1 FSPDPPSIPFEGLS
15 LGDGQTSPQHG
26 SNHSAAPRRPRRKI
40 DLSFSS
46 PRSGSSTSSES
57 EGVFVFGQS
66 SQNRSITPS
75 AVFQFG
81 GRDQNV
87 ASTDRGAR
95 ADSFSFGTLH
105 NMTPL
110 PSPSPSRPATPQQ
123 SPSAYVTAP
132 PAKIA
137 HAAIENDTKAPAFSF
152 LSPSSSDSR
161 RQSSSLFSSTPS
173 IPSQPGAERPESGG
187 IASPTPEPSAPITPY
202 DARAE
207 ATPPHALFTATFQD
221 ALKQAYVIAQKAVRS
236 IEKIKTGAPKE
247 EDSEIEKFLGDA
259 KRLQRF
265 QGTDTRTIAV
275 LGDSGEG
282 KSSLINSLLHSPGVA
297 QTGDIGSACT
307 SVVTEYRQKKPNHTT
322 PITID
327 VEYLSALEI
336 RELIKELLWS
346 YRQLFLPGVESNET
360 SEQDYNRYMR
370 QSEQAWSAL
379 HAAFKHKKQFTQS
392 FAQDMSDGALE
403 RITDQLI
410 DWAREIEWP
419 TGGVDGFWTSTAQT
433 SEECVEQT
441 KLFMQDK
448 FWPFTKIIRVYLD
461 SQVLKTGVVLADL
474 PASFKGSRTRTWQEF
489 EQLKIISSSVTTS

>member
-1 FSPDPPSIPFEGLS
+1 MADLSPDPPSILFEELS
-15 LGDGQTSPQHG
+15 LGDGQTSPQYG
-26 SNHSAAPRRPRRKI
+26 SSHSAAPGQLRRKV

-46 PRSGSSTSSES
+46 PRSGSSSSPES

-66 SQNRSITPS
+66 SQNRSITS
-75 AVFQFG
+75 NAVFQFG

-87 ASTDRGAR
+87 SSTDRDAR
-95 ADSFSFGTLH
+95 AESFSFGTLH

-110 PSPSPSRPATPQQ
+110 PSPSPSRAATPQQ
-123 SPSAYVTAP
+123 SPSAYVTAS

-137 HAAIENDTKAPAFSF
+137 HAASENGTKAPAFSF
-152 LSPSSSDSR
+152 LSPPSSDSR
-161 RQSSSLFSSTPS
+161 RQSSSLLSSTPS
-173 IPSQPGAERPESGG
+173 TPSQPGVDKPESGG
-187 IASPTPEPSAPITPY
+187 IASPTPEPSVPITPY

-207 ATPPHALFTATFQD
+207 SAPPHALFTATFQD
-221 ALKQAYVIAQKAVRS
+221 VLKQASDIAQKAVRS
-236 IEKIKTGAPKE
+236 IEKMQTGAPKDE
-247 EDSEIEKFLGDA
+247 GSEIDKFLGDA

-282 KSSLINSLLHSPGVA
+282 VA

-307 SVVTEYRQKKPNHTT
+307 SVVTEYRQKKAEHIT

-410 DWAREIEWP
+410 EWTREIEWP
-419 TGGVDGFWTSTAQT
+419 TGGVDGFWTSTAHT
-433 SEECVEQT
+433 SEECVEKT
-441 KLFMQDK
+441 KFFMQDK
-448 FWPFTKIIRVYLD
+448 FWPFTKIIR
-461 SQVLKTGVVLADL
+461 
-474 PASFKGSRTRTWQEF
+474 
-489 EQLKIISSSVTTS
+489 